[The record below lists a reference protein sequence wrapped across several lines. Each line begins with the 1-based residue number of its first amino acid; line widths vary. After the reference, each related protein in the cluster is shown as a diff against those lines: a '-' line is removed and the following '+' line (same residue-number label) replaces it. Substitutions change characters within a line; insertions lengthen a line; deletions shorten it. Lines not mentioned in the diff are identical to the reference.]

1 MLPSEV
7 EVTSVKDTAEFNRQ
21 NQSVSYQL
29 YTFYV
34 GNHGPFYEKFYAGEQ
49 DAPAVERRI
58 NARVQTLRELGVLGQ
73 K

>member
-7 EVTSVKDTAEFNRQ
+7 NNVTVKDGTEFTKTGGT
-21 NQSVSYQL
+21 SSYVQ

-34 GNHGPFYEKFYAGEQ
+34 NDHGPFTERFYAGEQ

-58 NARVQTLRELGVLGQ
+58 NARVATLRELGVIPQ